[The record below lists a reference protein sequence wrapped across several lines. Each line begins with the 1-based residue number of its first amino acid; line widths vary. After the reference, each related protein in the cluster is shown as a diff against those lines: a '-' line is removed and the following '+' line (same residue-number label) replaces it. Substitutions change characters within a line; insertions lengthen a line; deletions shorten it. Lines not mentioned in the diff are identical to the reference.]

1 MYTTQVPTTIKP
13 GIDHWFLLW
22 TGRCLPLSCE
32 KIKTLGDMY
41 CVLASSAC
49 IGLIYHNTV
58 ALFYGITVVV
68 VAHLDGCR
76 LRMCEWGHHELDG
89 DGWNF
94 TLIGCC
100 GLYLRQMLLLHIL
113 YIFINLDHRFRTLHA
128 WANVLYL
135 LANRICIWLWAML
148 LRERFLWLSVFNGV
162 SPFSMC
168 HCLLVHLHCSAAFFW
183 FGN

>member
-89 DGWNF
+89 DG
-94 TLIGCC
+94 
-100 GLYLRQMLLLHIL
+100 
-113 YIFINLDHRFRTLHA
+113 
-128 WANVLYL
+128 
-135 LANRICIWLWAML
+135 
-148 LRERFLWLSVFNGV
+148 
-162 SPFSMC
+162 
-168 HCLLVHLHCSAAFFW
+168 
-183 FGN
+183 